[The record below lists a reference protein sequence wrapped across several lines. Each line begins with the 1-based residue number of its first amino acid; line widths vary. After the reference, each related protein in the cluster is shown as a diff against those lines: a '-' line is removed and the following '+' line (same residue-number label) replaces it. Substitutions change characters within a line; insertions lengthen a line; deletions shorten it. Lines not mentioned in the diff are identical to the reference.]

1 MQIGIDLGGTKIE
14 VIALSD
20 AGEELFRKRVATP
33 QGSYSETVD
42 AIVTLVL
49 DAEEATNSSGSVGV
63 GIPGTISPKKG
74 VVKNANS
81 TWLNGKPIDKDLCAK
96 LDRHVAVANDA
107 NCMALSE
114 AVDGSGKGYQSVF
127 AIIIGTGCGAGIA
140 INSQVHSGGNGIG
153 GEWGHNPLP
162 WQDQKDRE
170 HIEAV
175 PCYCGQKGCIETF
188 VSGTGLCHTYRL
200 MSGEQ
205 RKGHE
210 IVTLAEQGDEAA
222 LAALQ
227 LFEKRL
233 GKAIASIVNV
243 LDPDVIVLAGGASNI
258 DRLYKTLPQAIEAYT
273 FGGEFDTPV
282 IKAAHGDSS
291 GVRGAAWL
299 GAGLKQI

>member
-1 MQIGIDLGGTKIE
+1 
-14 VIALSD
+14 
-20 AGEELFRKRVATP
+20 
-33 QGSYSETVD
+33 
-42 AIVTLVL
+42 
-49 DAEEATNSSGSVGV
+49 
-63 GIPGTISPKKG
+63 
-74 VVKNANS
+74 
-81 TWLNGKPIDKDLCAK
+81 
-96 LDRHVAVANDA
+96 
-107 NCMALSE
+107 
-114 AVDGSGKGYQSVF
+114 
-127 AIIIGTGCGAGIA
+127 
-140 INSQVHSGGNGIG
+140 
-153 GEWGHNPLP
+153 
-162 WQDQKDRE
+162 
-170 HIEAV
+170 
-175 PCYCGQKGCIETF
+175 
-188 VSGTGLCHTYRL
+188 

-258 DRLYKTLPQAIEAYT
+258 DRLYKTLPKAIEAYT

-299 GAGLKQI
+299 GAGLKEI

>member
-1 MQIGIDLGGTKIE
+1 
-14 VIALSD
+14 
-20 AGEELFRKRVATP
+20 
-33 QGSYSETVD
+33 
-42 AIVTLVL
+42 
-49 DAEEATNSSGSVGV
+49 VGV

-96 LDRHVAVANDA
+96 LERKVAVANDA

-140 INSQVHSGGNGIG
+140 INGQVHSGGNGIG

-162 WQDQKDRE
+162 WQDQQDKE
-170 HIEAV
+170 HIDAV

-200 MSGEQ
+200 ISGEQ

-210 IVTLAEQGDEAA
+210 IVALAEQGDEAA
-222 LAALQ
+222 LKALQ
-227 LFEKRL
+227 LFEQRL

-258 DRLYKTLPQAIEAYT
+258 DRIYKALPKAIEAYT

-282 IKAAHGDSS
+282 VKATHGDSS

-299 GAGLKQI
+299 GAGLKEI